1 MGSISGLK
9 SNLLLVRPV
18 HLQHPGSKPEKKN
31 DFLLRKRFLI
41 STIDK
46 EHNKQVAW
54 QYCWGLENSPS
65 VITS

>member
-18 HLQHPGSKPEKKN
+18 HLQHHGSKPEGN
-31 DFLLRKRFLI
+31 DFLFRKHFLI

-46 EHNKQVAW
+46 EHNQQVFGIIA
-54 QYCWGLENSPS
+54 GD
-65 VITS
+65 

>member
-1 MGSISGLK
+1 MESISGLK

-18 HLQHPGSKPEKKN
+18 HLQHHGSKPEGD

-46 EHNKQVAW
+46 EHNQQVFGIIA
-54 QYCWGLENSPS
+54 GD
-65 VITS
+65 